1 VISTSSTLTG
11 VDAAQLAANLHF
23 LPLDFLRTLDLR
35 AHAQATAQ
43 QALAPLP
50 AEQDLRFVHD
60 APRVTASGAEG
71 STHQRWAVIAQKLDW
86 DSEFF
91 GYPVARLDAVV
102 PLQDSPQVPTAAQ
115 LMGPLQAFLQRAVER
130 KQRYIFAAVDAEHGG
145 LAQALCACGFAL
157 IETRAT
163 YARSLMD
170 YSYPERF
177 ATRLATAD
185 DAETLA
191 HTAADRVNPYDRFH
205 ADPFID
211 PERADALMRQWVHAS
226 LTQGFADATV
236 VPSAPQPTA
245 FCTVKYHRDQ
255 WDSWGLRLAQPVLS
269 AVSTAYRGWYK
280 KIMSEVSYHL
290 KDLGAEH
297 AYMVTQVTNRAV
309 IKTWERLGYSFG
321 KAQHIFRIVL

>member
-1 VISTSSTLTG
+1 VTRTSSTLIG

-23 LPLDFLRTLDLR
+23 LPLDFLRNLDLR
-35 AHAQATAQ
+35 AHALATAQ
-43 QALAPLP
+43 QALDPLP
-50 AEQDLRFVHD
+50 AAQDLRFVYD
-60 APRVTASGAEG
+60 APTVSASGAKG
-71 STHQRWAVIAQKLDW
+71 ATHKRWAIIARKLAW

-91 GYPVARLDAVV
+91 RYPVARLDAVV

-115 LMGPLQAFLQRAVER
+115 LMAPLQAFLQRAV
-130 KQRYIFAAVDAEHGG
+130 KAQQRYIFTAVDPEHGG
-145 LAQALCACGFAL
+145 LVQALGACGFAL

-163 YARSLMD
+163 YARSLLD
-170 YSYPERF
+170 YAYPERF
-177 ATRLATAD
+177 DTRLATLD
-185 DAETLA
+185 DAESLA

-211 PERADALMRQWVHAS
+211 PEKAAALMRQWVHAS

-236 VPSAPQPTA
+236 VPNAPQPTA

-255 WDSWGLRLAQPVLS
+255 WDAWGLRLAQPVLS
-269 AVSTAYRGWYK
+269 AVSTAYRGWYR
-280 KIMSEVSYHL
+280 KIMSEVTYHL
-290 KDLGAEH
+290 KDLGADH